1 MDPTVTLVEY
11 IGFVVAALI
20 IIWAAIEFGKRIYAR
35 KHVDT
40 GSPQTWVRMN
50 AIRHR
55 SVEES
60 LPDADDDDD
69 EGPGSDIHT
78 RAKQNG
84 HYSESKKTL

>member
-20 IIWAAIEFGKRIYAR
+20 IIWAVIEFGKRIAR
-35 KHVDT
+35 KNVDARA
-40 GSPQTWVRMN
+40 PHTWARMN
-50 AIRHR
+50 AVRR
-55 SVEES
+55 SSVEES

-69 EGPGSDIHT
+69 DGPESDIHA

-84 HYSESKKTL
+84 HYSESKKPL

>member
-20 IIWAAIEFGKRIYAR
+20 IIWAVIEFGKRIYTRKNVDAR
-35 KHVDT
+35 APH
-40 GSPQTWVRMN
+40 TWARMN
-50 AIRHR
+50 AVRR
-55 SVEES
+55 SNVEES

-69 EGPGSDIHT
+69 GTESDIHA

-84 HYSESKKTL
+84 HYSESKKPL